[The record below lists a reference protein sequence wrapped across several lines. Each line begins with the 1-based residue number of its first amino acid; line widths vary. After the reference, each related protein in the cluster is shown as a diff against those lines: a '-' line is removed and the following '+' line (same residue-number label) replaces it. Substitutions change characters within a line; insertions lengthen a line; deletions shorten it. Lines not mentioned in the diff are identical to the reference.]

1 MNYVAYL
8 LIGLGAIAYLLSI
21 LGVFKMNYVLNRMHV
36 SAIGDTIGMTLIFI
50 GLIII
55 EGFNFNT
62 LKIITVLTFMM
73 LTGPI
78 SGHLISKLVY
88 ITDENLKDHCEVIE
102 TEKK

>member
-8 LIGLGAIAYLLSI
+8 LIGLGAITYLLSI

-55 EGFNFNT
+55 
-62 LKIITVLTFMM
+62 
-73 LTGPI
+73 
-78 SGHLISKLVY
+78 
-88 ITDENLKDHCEVIE
+88 D
-102 TEKK
+102 